1 MNKVEIVEPSKKIFN
16 LSKKIQREVKKILPE
31 SETKLIG
38 SFAIPIC
45 GRKEIDILVE
55 VKDVKK
61 AQEKLAKLGF
71 KKGPVVRGEAFLTKF
86 EEDMR
91 CDLHVLEYGD
101 KRIRK
106 VYEKVIN
113 FFKENKEAR
122 EKYSNFRKSLAG
134 LSESESEYKEKKS
147 NFLAETVFAE
157 WNKVNKKIMAII
169 YSDKNKFLLLRTN
182 PKWLK
187 VDEWF
192 VVTGSI
198 EKDEE
203 KEEAVKREV
212 LEETGLKILEIKKTG
227 SSSDYEWPIGSGK
240 MHHETIFLVKVQYAN
255 PKLSGEHLDFRWLN
269 KEDFIEQIDWKDK
282 KELRS
287 LLK

>member
-1 MNKVEIVEPSKKIFN
+1 MNKVEIIEPSQKIFD

-31 SETKLIG
+31 SKTKLIG

-61 AQEKLAKLGF
+61 AQEKLAKLSF
-71 KKGPVVRGEAFLTKF
+71 KKGPVVKEEAFLTKF
-86 EEDMR
+86 EGDMR

-106 VYEKVIN
+106 VYDKVIN
-113 FFKENKEAR
+113 FFKEDEIIR

-134 LSESESEYKEKKS
+134 LSESEYKEKKS
-147 NFLAETVFAE
+147 KFLAETVFAE

-169 YSDKNKFLLLRTN
+169 HSDKNKFLLLRTN

-227 SSSDYEWPIGSGK
+227 FSSDYEWPIGSGK
-240 MHHETIFLVKVQYAN
+240 MHHETIFLVKVKHVL
-255 PKLSGEHLDFRWLN
+255 PKLSGEHLDFKWLN

-282 KELRS
+282 KELRKI
-287 LLK
+287 LK

>member
-1 MNKVEIVEPSKKIFN
+1 MVGVEIVEPSKKIFD

-31 SETKLIG
+31 SKTRLIG

-55 VKDVKK
+55 VNNVKK
-61 AQEKLAKLGF
+61 AQEKLAKMGF
-71 KKGPVVRGEAFLTKF
+71 KKGPVIKGEAFLTKF

-113 FFKENKEAR
+113 FFKENKEVR
-122 EKYSNFRKSLAG
+122 ERYSNFRKSLVG
-134 LSESESEYKEKKS
+134 LSEKEYKEKKS
-147 NFLAETVFAE
+147 QFLAKTVFAE
-157 WNKVNKKIMAII
+157 WNKMNKKIMAII

-182 PKWLK
+182 PKCLK

-198 EKDEE
+198 EKKEE

-212 LEETGLKILEIKKTG
+212 LEETGLKILEIKKTEF
-227 SSSDYEWPIGSGK
+227 SSDYEWPIGSGK
-240 MHHETIFLVKVQYAN
+240 IHHETIFLVKVKQDL
-255 PKLSGEHLDFRWLN
+255 PKLSGEHLDFKWLN
-269 KEDFIEQIDWKDK
+269 KKEFINQVDWKDK
-282 KELRS
+282 KELRKI
-287 LLK
+287 LK